1 MMVMTS
7 PKICLDVVV
16 VLLGFEKCNDGD
28 AQVHLPTS
36 KIQYVRH
43 AFDTFVAW
51 PTHLVKLVSHEVIFI
66 LFNMD

>member
-1 MMVMTS
+1 MAYAD
-7 PKICLDVVV
+7 DVLKVSV
-16 VLLGFEKCNDGD
+16 EKVFDGD

-66 LFNMD
+66 LFNMFKG

>member
-1 MMVMTS
+1 VAYAD
-7 PKICLDVVV
+7 DVLKVSV
-16 VLLGFEKCNDGD
+16 EKVYDGD

-66 LFNMD
+66 LFNMY